1 MDRSFFQGIAL
12 ARGVRERR
20 FAVAVVICLLAL
32 ASTPASAKAPSEVVI
47 QGVGVPYALRLTDPS
62 VVLSFLDLTTGAGQE
77 TPAAG
82 TSLAYR
88 YVVSLLLPGETLE
101 EPGWRFFLEPGSVS
115 TQAYVFHVRTGV
127 SIVGG
132 DETYVW
138 TTLFHPPG
146 LDDLMAPYAMLGVGE
161 AEYLVGERPPYVPPP
176 LEIRDVGSAGSTSPV
191 LWIVAIGA
199 AVFLAGLIIRLP
211 KRLRSQ

>member
-88 YVVSLLLPGETLE
+88 YIVSLLLPGESLE
-101 EPGWRFFLEPGSVS
+101 QPGWRFFLEPGSVS
-115 TQAYVFHVRTGV
+115 TQAYVFSVRTGV

-132 DETYVW
+132 EETYVW

-161 AEYLVGERPPYVPPP
+161 AQYVVGESPPDVPPP
-176 LEIRDVGSAGSTSPV
+176 LEIRDVGSVGSTSPV

-199 AVFLAGLIIRLP
+199 AVFLTGLIMHLP
-211 KRLRSQ
+211 KRLRSH